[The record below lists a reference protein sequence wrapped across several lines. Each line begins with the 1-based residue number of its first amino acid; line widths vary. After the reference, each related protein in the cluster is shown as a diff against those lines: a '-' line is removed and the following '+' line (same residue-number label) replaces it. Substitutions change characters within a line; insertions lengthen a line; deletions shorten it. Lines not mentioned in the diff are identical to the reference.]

1 MPHVTPLRASDP
13 RRVGP
18 YRLTGRIAG
27 MPASGPVYLA
37 RSADGS
43 DVTITL
49 PSGDWA
55 AGSPARDRFAAGA
68 AAARLVAPFCAAR
81 ILDAGLDGD
90 QPFLVSEH
98 VAGASLLEVISDAGE
113 RRGTDLD
120 KLAIGAATGL
130 AAIHQ
135 AGLVHADFGPEHL
148 ILSARGPQVVGFG
161 ITPPDG
167 AATPAAD
174 MRAWAQTVVFAATG
188 RPPTTPADLD
198 VLPPLLRRV
207 VNDCLIAGPAAR
219 PAARQVL
226 SELLGDSDPP
236 AGLLA
241 QGSRRAAGLAR
252 LGQTAGQPPGVARQQ
267 PAGDGRHRPG
277 GMIWW
282 AAGIVVSFLAAA
294 LLVQLTQTGGS
305 LAGKGQIRPDAA
317 RPSPAAPRG
326 TAPSPATASS
336 PSPSPPSPSPSS
348 LSPPSPPSPSR
359 SVQAAAAIPA
369 ALDGAWSGQVRQGS
383 PAEMFS
389 VTVNLQAGS
398 SSGTISYS
406 GSGFQC
412 TGSLSLVTSTAA
424 RVTMR
429 QQIAGGQ
436 TCPDG
441 VITLRAGSAPGT
453 AHFDFRGAAQPQAY
467 GPLRAG

>member
-18 YRLTGRIAG
+18 YSLVGRIAG

-55 AGSPARDRFAAGA
+55 VIAARDRFAAGA

-167 AATPAAD
+167 TATPGAD

-188 RPPTTPADLD
+188 RPPTTPGDLN
-198 VLPPLLRRV
+198 VLPPVLRRV

-241 QGSRRAAGLAR
+241 QGSRRAAGLAS
-252 LGQTAGQPPGVARQQ
+252 LGQAAGQPPAVARPQ
-267 PAGDGRHRPG
+267 PPGDGRHRPG

-305 LAGKGQIRPDAA
+305 LAGKGRIRPDAA
-317 RPSPAAPRG
+317 RPGPAAPRG
-326 TAPSPATASS
+326 TAPSPS
-336 PSPSPPSPSPSS
+336 PSPSPPSPSS
-348 LSPPSPPSPSR
+348 PSPSPSPSR

-369 ALDGAWSGQVRQGS
+369 ALAGAWSGQVRQGS

-389 VTVNLQAGS
+389 VTVSLQAGG

-429 QQIAGGQ
+429 QQIVSGQ

-453 AHFDFRGAAQPQAY
+453 ARFDFRGAAQPQAY
-467 GPLRAG
+467 GPLRSG